1 MKRIVLFFISIIII
15 LLAACAPKERVD
27 STNIVNEETM
37 EPKIQTNDGTS
48 IQYMDK
54 LISQIVIQVV
64 NGDISIDT
72 IAELENM
79 GIDSEMIAA
88 FKETVVS
95 IKDNALFN
103 DGIYIGTGDA
113 HNGDIVVE
121 VTIYEGKIIY
131 IEAVEHSET
140 APLLEQVFKSIP
152 LEVFR
157 EQSAQDID
165 IVSGATEASNGFI
178 QAIEEALSKAQR

>member
-1 MKRIVLFFISIIII
+1 MKRVMLFFMSIIII
-15 LLAACAPKERVD
+15 LFVACAPREPVD
-27 STNIVNEETM
+27 TTKPVTGETVEPRLQASEDTKIKNMEE
-37 EPKIQTNDGTS
+37 
-48 IQYMDK
+48 

-72 IAELENM
+72 ISELENM
-79 GIDSEMIAA
+79 GIDSKVITA

-95 IKDNALFN
+95 TEDNTYFR
-103 DGIYIGTGDA
+103 DGTYKGTGDA

-121 VTIYEGKIIY
+121 VTIYNGKIIY

-152 LEVFR
+152 LEIFK
-157 EQSAQDID
+157 EQSVQDVD
-165 IVSGATEASNGFI
+165 TVSGATESSNGYI